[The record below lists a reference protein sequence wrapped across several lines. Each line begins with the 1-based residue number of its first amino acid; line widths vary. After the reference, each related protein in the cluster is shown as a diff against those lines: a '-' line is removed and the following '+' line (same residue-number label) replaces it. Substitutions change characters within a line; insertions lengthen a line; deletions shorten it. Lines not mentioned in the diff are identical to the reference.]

1 MLQEGFQ
8 NLISHDRISDLG
20 RLHDLC
26 VRVGAKKAVIAAF
39 KSYVRNS
46 GSEIVTDDSKA
57 KEMIQSLLHL
67 KARMDA
73 VVAGAFHDNKDFNNS
88 LRDAFETFMNRRA
101 GRTAELLAKHLDG
114 VLRGG
119 GKSSLPAA
127 DAGGPTQE
135 DQQEAAVDAALV
147 LFRFLQ
153 VCICICLVGLFF
165 GLCVCVCGGGGGR
178 LGRSLCCETKI
189 NRWLEEAFWAPLVS
203 WKSNSYFFCTY
214 AWLQGKDVFEA
225 FYKQDLARRL
235 LLGRSLSLDAEKLA
249 VSKLKAECGSQ
260 FTSKLEGMFADI
272 DLSKEAMAGFKQ
284 SSASIKA
291 LVAACPGVDLS
302 VQVLTSGFWPT
313 YPMVDLNLPPGIAAA
328 QKTFADYYL
337 TKHSGRHLAWVN
349 SLGTAIVR
357 AKFDAG
363 TKELVVSAFQA
374 AVLLQFNDGNGL
386 SFRDILL
393 ATGIPQKE
401 LQRTLQSL
409 ACGRERILTK
419 NPKGR
424 EVDENDSFEV
434 NRAYTSRLYRVRV
447 NTIQLKESSEENR
460 KTNETVMQDRQYQ
473 IDAAIVRIMK
483 TRKTLSHKLLV
494 SELIQQLRFP
504 VEAVELKK
512 RVESLLDREYLERD
526 PDDPKIYNYLAW
538 SHVL

>member
-165 GLCVCVCGGGGGR
+165 GLFVCVCVVVVVVGWGGASAVR
-178 LGRSLCCETKI
+178 QRSI
-189 NRWLEEAFWAPLVS
+189 DD
-203 WKSNSYFFCTY
+203 WKK
-214 AWLQGKDVFEA
+214 LFE
-225 FYKQDLARRL
+225 RL
-235 LLGRSLSLDAEKLA
+235 LFRESLIH
-249 VSKLKAECGSQ
+249 
-260 FTSKLEGMFADI
+260 TSFA
-272 DLSKEAMAGFKQ
+272 
-284 SSASIKA
+284 
-291 LVAACPGVDLS
+291 
-302 VQVLTSGFWPT
+302 
-313 YPMVDLNLPPGIAAA
+313 
-328 QKTFADYYL
+328 
-337 TKHSGRHLAWVN
+337 
-349 SLGTAIVR
+349 
-357 AKFDAG
+357 
-363 TKELVVSAFQA
+363 
-374 AVLLQFNDGNGL
+374 
-386 SFRDILL
+386 
-393 ATGIPQKE
+393 
-401 LQRTLQSL
+401 RTLD
-409 ACGRERILTK
+409 CREKMSSKRSTNKISPADCYWDVRCLSMQR
-419 NPKGR
+419 NWP
-424 EVDENDSFEV
+424 
-434 NRAYTSRLYRVRV
+434 SR
-447 NTIQLKESSEENR
+447 N
-460 KTNETVMQDRQYQ
+460 
-473 IDAAIVRIMK
+473 
-483 TRKTLSHKLLV
+483 
-494 SELIQQLRFP
+494 
-504 VEAVELKK
+504 
-512 RVESLLDREYLERD
+512 
-526 PDDPKIYNYLAW
+526 
-538 SHVL
+538 

>member
-1 MLQEGFQ
+1 M
-8 NLISHDRISDLG
+8 
-20 RLHDLC
+20 
-26 VRVGAKKAVIAAF
+26 
-39 KSYVRNS
+39 
-46 GSEIVTDDSKA
+46 
-57 KEMIQSLLHL
+57 
-67 KARMDA
+67 
-73 VVAGAFHDNKDFNNS
+73 
-88 LRDAFETFMNRRA
+88 
-101 GRTAELLAKHLDG
+101 
-114 VLRGG
+114 
-119 GKSSLPAA
+119 
-127 DAGGPTQE
+127 
-135 DQQEAAVDAALV
+135 
-147 LFRFLQ
+147 
-153 VCICICLVGLFF
+153 
-165 GLCVCVCGGGGGR
+165 
-178 LGRSLCCETKI
+178 
-189 NRWLEEAFWAPLVS
+189 
-203 WKSNSYFFCTY
+203 
-214 AWLQGKDVFEA
+214 QGKDVFEA

-526 PDDPKIYNYLAW
+526 PDDPKIYNYLA
-538 SHVL
+538 